1 MSPVQRHSSPT
12 SRTPTLRCRNREQ
25 SAAWPRHVGRT
36 VPPWT
41 RGDFKG
47 GFGLGIPRLLPK
59 LRLLQVVAIS
69 RSYDLKQAILY
80 GARDLRIEDTPFDC
94 ANLQSDQL
102 YAETVV
108 SALSTGTDL
117 GNYLGDSTYVPG
129 APDYPRRIGYSN
141 VAVVRQ
147 V

>member
-1 MSPVQRHSSPT
+1 M
-12 SRTPTLRCRNREQ
+12 
-25 SAAWPRHVGRT
+25 
-36 VPPWT
+36 
-41 RGDFKG
+41 
-47 GFGLGIPRLLPK
+47 
-59 LRLLQVVAIS
+59 
-69 RSYDLKQAILY
+69 KQAILY
-80 GARDLRIEDTPFDC
+80 GARDLRIEDTPLDC

-147 V
+147 VGTNVSQPKIGQRVFSTQPHLSAYVARQSDILVTVPESVSSKQVHWPI